1 MEEIGEAR
9 NFASE
14 NIHSLLNAKET
25 ASKFPASISAL
36 NSCFTYNLASLKDF
50 NCKVMKSQ
58 SVSVGEER
66 KIMIMQNNIKTNY
79 LR

>member
-1 MEEIGEAR
+1 MDEVGEAR

-14 NIHSLLNAKET
+14 SIHSLLIAKET
-25 ASKFPASISAL
+25 TSQFPASISAL

-50 NCKVMKSQ
+50 NCEVMKSQ
-58 SVSVGEER
+58 SANVGEER
-66 KIMIMQNNIKTNY
+66 KIMMMQNNIKTNY

>member
-14 NIHSLLNAKET
+14 NIHSLLIAKET
-25 ASKFPASISAL
+25 TSKFPASISAL

-66 KIMIMQNNIKTNY
+66 KIMMMQNNIKTNY